1 MSVVMIISE
10 GSVFFTFLYLMKN
23 NVNVPSYKNIV
34 LTLNIS
40 RGGLK
45 KISETFSDNLS
56 PPVSGKRK

>member
-23 NVNVPSYKNIV
+23 NVTVPSYKNIV
-34 LTLNIS
+34 FTLG

-45 KISETFSDNLS
+45 KLVKLFHYASD
-56 PPVSGKRK
+56 V